1 MGKLRILQTNDFH
14 GKLTSNR
21 LPFLLKN
28 RESADLY
35 FDCGDCI
42 TAGNLA
48 IPLKADPVWP
58 MLAKANITASV
69 PGNRES
75 HILETVVKTK
85 TAGATHPILCANWF
99 QNDGTLRFQKSLI
112 IEQNGLKIGIFGV
125 MVAMVTD
132 RMATRKASQFI
143 WQNPITVAQQVA
155 EELRPQ
161 VDLLIA
167 LTHIG
172 YTQDQKLAEICPQ
185 IDIILG
191 GHSHTVLK
199 QSTKINQTVICQ
211 TGSHGRYLGLYE
223 WDNGLTN
230 AELIPWEEA

>member
-14 GKLTSNR
+14 GKLTPSR

-28 RESADLY
+28 RETADLY

-42 TAGNLA
+42 KAGNLA
-48 IPLKADPVWP
+48 IPVKADTVWP
-58 MLAKANITASV
+58 MLAEANITASV

-75 HILETVVKTK
+75 HILESVVKAK
-85 TAGATHPILCANWF
+85 FAGATHPILCANWF
-99 QNDGTLRFQKSLI
+99 CNDGTLRFQDHLI
-112 IEQNGLKIGIFGV
+112 LTQNGLKIGVFGV

-132 RMATRKASQFI
+132 RMATRKASQFV
-143 WQNPITVAQQVA
+143 WANPITTAQHKAQ
-155 EELRPQ
+155 ELRPQ

-172 YTQDQKLAEICPQ
+172 YTEDQKLAEVCPE

-191 GHSHTVLK
+191 GHSHTVLE
-199 QSTKINQTVICQ
+199 SPRKINQTVMCQ
-211 TGSHGRYLGLYE
+211 TGSHGRYLGVYD
-223 WDNGLTN
+223 WDGELTK
-230 AELIPWEEA
+230 AELIPWEEI